1 MERRFDALFLGML
14 NFDISVAGFAAE
26 MCSRKQ
32 SYVPRIA
39 LGTGGDAVN
48 CAAAFQKFG
57 SRAAICGRIGNDLQ
71 GRALTLALQA
81 FGVDTHALV
90 TDPQRG
96 TGTVVNLIQADNEA
110 SYVASLGA
118 NAAFCGED
126 VPDALLRQ
134 AKIVCINSLFGCGAL
149 TADVLRRAQACGAL
163 TAADTTTPPPDAA
176 LEQVL
181 PYLAHLDYFLPSIGE
196 ARQLT
201 GEKNPV
207 AAAKLFRRHGAKNVV
222 IKLGSEGCYY
232 DTETARGYVDALRIR
247 PVDFTGCGDNFAG
260 AFLAAL
266 TSGHEILSCVTLA
279 NAAGARAAEV
289 LGAAAP
295 ACTLEEL
302 DIYSQQHQKGKSQ

>member
-1 MERRFDALFLGML
+1 MERRYDALFLGML

-48 CAAAFQKFG
+48 CAVAFQHFG
-57 SRAAICGRIGNDLQ
+57 GAAAICGRIGNDLQ
-71 GRALTLALQA
+71 GKALTEALQA
-81 FGVDTHALV
+81 CGVDTRSLV
-90 TDPQRG
+90 IDPHNG
-96 TGTVVNLIQADNEA
+96 TGTVVNLIQQDNEA
-110 SYVASLGA
+110 SYVANLGA
-118 NAAFCGED
+118 NAAFCDAD

-134 AKIVCINSLFGCGAL
+134 ADVVCVNSLFGCGAL
-149 TADVLRRAQACGAL
+149 TEDTLRRAKLCGAR
-163 TAADTTTPPPDAA
+163 TAADTTTPPEGATLSQIAA
-176 LEQVL
+176 YL
-181 PYLAHLDYFLPSIGE
+181 PYLDYFLPSIGE

-201 GEKNPV
+201 GEGNP
-207 AAAKLFRRHGAKNVV
+207 AAAAEIFRRYGAGNVV
-222 IKLGSEGCYY
+222 IKLGGDGCYY
-232 DTETARGYVDALRIR
+232 DTQTARGHLDGLHIR

-266 TSGHEILSCVTLA
+266 TSGHGILSCVSLA

-295 ACTLEEL
+295 PCTLEEL